1 MSHVHQCLVWL
12 QLVTHMQPTMIRPGG
27 LQFGGCSECE
37 ITVTFSK
44 LTAAAR
50 VANPAVRRDQE
61 DFKEE
66 TCIHSYDV
74 LRFLIHVNSS

>member
-1 MSHVHQCLVWL
+1 MFSVASASHPHATHNDQTWGPSVWGMQWMWNHGDIL
-12 QLVTHMQPTMIRPGG
+12 QVDYG
-27 LQFGGCSECE
+27 
-37 ITVTFSK
+37 
-44 LTAAAR
+44 R